1 MDGTAQRIQIVP
13 ADSGL
18 SLPQRI
24 QVCFIRY
31 ISKAD
36 MNYLFLQVFTYG
48 SFLFGSFYLLEC
60 KYSALGGRD
69 HFYRNRNSNAS
80 PFFFFL
86 FFLLRIL
93 RLQKITTTEQKK
105 TFLITIMILLLKSW
119 IIFSISYSCEL
130 LEHFYIFEQGERE
143 ILHCIVNTNHEK
155 VQGNL
160 MSEKDTRFW
169 LSQPMLY
176 VLVC

>member
-1 MDGTAQRIQIVP
+1 MGQHNEYR
-13 ADSGL
+13 L
-18 SLPQRI
+18 SLQIPASLYHNVYRYASSDIFQKQIWTIYFCKFSHTVLSYLVHFICLNVNIQLWVAETISIETRI
-24 QVCFIRY
+24 P
-31 ISKAD
+31 
-36 MNYLFLQVFTYG
+36 ML
-48 SFLFGSFYLLEC
+48 
-60 KYSALGGRD
+60 
-69 HFYRNRNSNAS
+69 
-80 PFFFFL
+80 PPFFFL

-93 RLQKITTTEQKK
+93 RLQKVTTTEQKK

-119 IIFSISYSCEL
+119 IIFRISYSCEL
-130 LEHFYIFEQGERE
+130 LEHFYIFEEGERE